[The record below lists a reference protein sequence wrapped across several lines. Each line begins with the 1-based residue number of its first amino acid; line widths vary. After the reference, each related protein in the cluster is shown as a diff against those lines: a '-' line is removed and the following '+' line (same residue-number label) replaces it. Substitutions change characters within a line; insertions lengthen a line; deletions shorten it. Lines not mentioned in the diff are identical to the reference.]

1 MKRNNFSEHLKKSTA
16 HLNADKG
23 LSQPTET
30 EAPPPDQKTIVTCVR
45 NQNKKLKDQLVMKFQ
60 LAHFTAIHGEPF
72 KLYQNIAN
80 FEKQIHNVD
89 LGQSYFT
96 DTSF

>member
-1 MKRNNFSEHLKKSTA
+1 MA
-16 HLNADKG
+16 YLNADKG

-30 EAPPPDQKTIVTCVR
+30 EAPPPDQKIIVTCVR
-45 NQNKKLKDQLVMKFQ
+45 NQNKKLKDMLVMKFQ
-60 LAHFTAIHGEPF
+60 LAHFTAIHGEPI